1 MTATVL
7 DATTRAATVAA
18 TTQDAQRAAQ
28 WAPFGVGDVTVR
40 HMAGAVIAE
49 VSTHGSAILNS
60 LTPLGATL
68 GALSASTVNVS
79 GATITSHV
87 FVTAGGTAI
96 FSVPTTDATLSA
108 PATLTGRRINL
119 AALLLNANSA
129 LPLAPTYLLTFTAD
143 DAATVSVAA
152 AGSIVNTGT
161 GACAW
166 SITPPSGVAVS
177 PSSGTLAAGATQ
189 ALTVTASAAATYSL
203 TLVSSGA
210 TITNATQSIVVS
222 LAPPTTATLSGSTA
236 ATATVAETY
245 TVTLNAVAD
254 QTYTITPSASDSGAI
269 SPTTRTITAGNT
281 TGTFTVTWPVA
292 GAARSVDFT
301 ISPTLSRAGRPIGV
315 TVAAAAIPTWVPAAG
330 DAVQL
335 TLAAGTMANVYT
347 DSCAPYY
354 GKYWHPNTLN
364 AYSGGVYNPHHGTY
378 GAYVCFGSGHAGTN
392 DNSVLALEIGS
403 SACTWRRLTDPTPFA
418 GAGTDTTTQGNNSVG
433 HYGSQIDWD
442 WGENAGIDSQPCSDH
457 SYGSLTIVGP
467 ANGGHAN
474 GTLRRVQQAT
484 LNIEFNG
491 TWGTPAVLAG
501 HSLDFVNTSGSAGNA
516 WVRNAATPRRDIPQN
531 APQWSVYV
539 PDRDVTFVE
548 SMASAAP
555 RWYDHASGTP
565 TTPWVTGTG
574 TSRLITA
581 AGSEPGAAIF
591 YVPSRKLILCL
602 DAATSG
608 SGLRI
613 QYMDVDPSIAQPSWV
628 RAGVTLSAS
637 ISIPDGWTTACWCSD
652 NDRIIVGGAGGSF
665 VSRAGTTAT
674 YACTG
679 HYEIEIPVTLSSTW
693 TVSAVTY
700 PTQVV
705 NYNVF
710 QGYNRFDYAPA
721 AKCIVWSN
729 WMAAPGRPG
738 PTVDEIYAIRPT
750 GT

>member
-1 MTATVL
+1 MSTSILHAGTALAVYAATDQEAQLAAFVAPWAGGAVVIRYYSAADVLLDTATH
-7 DATTRAATVAA
+7 AAWVQDNTVPR
-18 TTQDAQRAAQ
+18 QIR
-28 WAPFGVGDVTVR
+28 
-40 HMAGAVIAE
+40 AGA
-49 VSTHGSAILNS
+49 
-60 LTPLGATL
+60 
-68 GALSASTVNVS
+68 
-79 GATITSHV
+79 IT
-87 FVTAGGTAI
+87 A
-96 FSVPTTDATLSA
+96 
-108 PATLTGRRINL
+108 R
-119 AALLLNANSA
+119 
-129 LPLAPTYLLTFTAD
+129 TF
-143 DAATVSVAA
+143 AA
-152 AGSIVNTGT
+152 AGTAAYVI
-161 GACAW
+161 
-166 SITPPSGVAVS
+166 VAV
-177 PSSGTLAAGATQ
+177 PAGDDI
-189 ALTVTASAAATYSL
+189 LRSAAVMGAA
-203 TLVSSGA
+203 VSSA
-210 TITNATQSIVVS
+210 ARTS
-222 LAPPTTATLSGSTA
+222 LAP
-236 ATATVAETY
+236 
-245 TVTLNAVAD
+245 
-254 QTYTITPSASDSGAI
+254 QSGAAGLVI
-269 SPTTRTITAGNT
+269 PASNGLPITTVPA
-281 TGTFTVTWPVA
+281 WA
-292 GAARSVDFT
+292 
-301 ISPTLSRAGRPIGV
+301 
-315 TVAAAAIPTWVPAAG
+315 PAAG
-330 DAVQL
+330 DAVML
-335 TLAAGTMANVYT
+335 TLAAGTMTNVYT

-392 DNSVLALEIGS
+392 DNSVLALELGS

-442 WGENAGIDSQPCSDH
+442 WGENAGIDGQPCSDH

-467 ANGGHAN
+467 ADGGHAN

-491 TWGTPAVLAG
+491 TYGTPAVLAG
-501 HSLDFVNTSGSAGNA
+501 HSLDFVNTAGSAGNA
-516 WVRNAATPRRDIPQN
+516 WARLAATPRRDIPQN

-652 NDRIIVGGAGGSF
+652 NNRIIVGGAGGTF

-721 AKCIVWSN
+721 AKCIVWAN
-729 WMAAPGRPG
+729 WMAAAGRPG